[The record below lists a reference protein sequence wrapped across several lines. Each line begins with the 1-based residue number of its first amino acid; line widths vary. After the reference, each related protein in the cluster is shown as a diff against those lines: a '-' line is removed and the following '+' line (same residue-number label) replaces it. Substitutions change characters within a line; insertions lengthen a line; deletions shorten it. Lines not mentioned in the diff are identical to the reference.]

1 MSQTTVTMTATT
13 TRIEDIIPMRMKNC
27 SHFSCLRSTRTGTS
41 DCLTFCSRR
50 AWYWRRRSR
59 MESRRTDSLSED
71 VAVCTV
77 RLWSVRTTR
86 PEVSTTVVVES
97 TTKETLRWKSRMIE
111 AMDRETDAVSMDI
124 ECWLIVEVC
133 WIVGIAEDETTDAC
147 RIDEHAETNV
157 MTNSRKRKRRSARAR
172 E

>member
-1 MSQTTVTMTATT
+1 MTATT
-13 TRIEDIIPMRMKNC
+13 TATITMIDDIIPMRMKNC

-41 DCLTFCSRR
+41 DCLTFWSRR

-97 TTKETLRWKSRMIE
+97 TTEETLRWKLRMMD
-111 AMDRETDAVSMDI
+111 AMDRETDAVSMDT
-124 ECWLIVEVC
+124 ECWSIDEEC
-133 WIVGIAEDETTDAC
+133 WIVGIAEDGMTDGC
-147 RIDEHAETNV
+147 RVDEHAETNV